1 MSTKQQQVKVQA
13 ASQDLLK
20 NLKTDQATLTKL
32 LTSHNYL
39 SFSELKKDGSKRWID
54 APRKTLKTVQVNI
67 MYNLLYKISPHD
79 SAYGFIVGRSPATGA
94 KQHLD
99 NKLLLM
105 MDLSNYFPS
114 IHYGQIITA
123 FYYIL
128 GLLNSKENTK
138 FNIRNDSIILTQLCS
153 YNNVLPQ
160 GAPTSPALANI
171 ITKTLDKELTKLS
184 LANGITYT
192 RYADDLA
199 FSHPDLKF
207 DIDEFLKKV
216 KAHIMMNGFLINAN
230 KTRVLRPHRR
240 QSITGVVINDKLGVA
255 KRYYKNTKAGV
266 HNFSNNKNR
275 FSNKQI
281 QKLRGRIEWIRSID
295 PQKGTK
301 LLVEFEH
308 ALEHRGKNKHG
319 RNQSKA
325 RNKQDI

>member
-1 MSTKQQQVKVQA
+1 MSTKQQQVKVKI

-20 NLKTDQATLTKL
+20 SLKIDQTTLTKL
-32 LTSHNYL
+32 LTTHNYL

-54 APRKTLKTVQVNI
+54 APRKTLKHVQVNI

-94 KQHLD
+94 KQHLN

-114 IHYGQIITA
+114 INYGQVISA

-128 GLLNSKENTK
+128 GILNTK
-138 FNIRNDSIILTQLCS
+138 EKTNFNIRNDSIILTHLCT

-171 ITKTLDKELTKLS
+171 ITKPLDSELTKLS
-184 LANGITYT
+184 SANGVTYT

-199 FSHPDLKF
+199 FSHSDLKF
-207 DIDEFLKKV
+207 DIDSFIKKV
-216 KAHIMMNGFLINAN
+216 KIYITMNGFLINAK

-255 KRYYKNTKAGV
+255 KKYYKNTKAGV
-266 HNFSNNKNR
+266 YNFSNPNNR

-295 PQKGTK
+295 SQKGNNLLTK
-301 LLVEFEH
+301 FEQ
-308 ALEHRGKNKHG
+308 ALKHRGKKHNG
-319 RNQSKA
+319 KSKPKS
-325 RNKQDI
+325 R